1 MNFLAH
7 LYLSGDNEEVKL
19 GNFCGDFLKGNSY
32 KVYPE
37 KFQTGVQLHRSIDSF
52 TDTHPIV
59 KNCKSLFADKFHKY
73 SGVVIDLAFD
83 HFLTQT
89 WPLFS
94 SSTLQDF
101 IEQTHQILQDNV
113 ASLPRGAQKII
124 PNFIQKRWIETY
136 ASTSG
141 LELVLGR
148 MAVRTSLPGYP
159 GFAIKV
165 IRENYNFF
173 LNEFINFF
181 YQIIKYVNRKYDTG
195 IILPNNPAL
204 SNHLR

>member
-7 LYLSGDNEEVKL
+7 LYLSGDDDEVKL

-32 KVYPE
+32 RSYPD

-52 TDTHPIV
+52 TDSHPIV
-59 KNCKSLFADKFHKY
+59 KNCKLLFAEKFHKY

-83 HFLTQT
+83 HFLSQS

-94 SSTLQDF
+94 SLPLSGF
-101 IEQTHQILQDNV
+101 IEQTHEILATNIDK
-113 ASLPRGAQKII
+113 LPRGAQKII

-141 LELVLGR
+141 LELVFSR
-148 MAVRTSLPGYP
+148 MSIRTSLPSYP

-165 IRENYNFF
+165 IRENYNF
-173 LNEFINFF
+173 LLDEFINFF
-181 YQIIKYVNRKYDTG
+181 LQIIKYVNRKYETG
-195 IILPNNPAL
+195 IVLPNNPAINDYL
-204 SNHLR
+204 K